1 MLIGES
7 MDFIIE
13 DGVLEK
19 YQGGSSVVVVPTG
32 VHRIGRA
39 TFQNCQSV
47 KSVIIPES
55 ISSIEELAFAEC
67 DALESVQ
74 IMGKAILK
82 KGAFY
87 KCSNLKELTTQ
98 NGLSKIESSAFMGCK
113 SLHSDLLN
121 TMTFD
126 LHTLVSVRND
136 VTYPNDE
143 DICIKSYSWSEYQK
157 ITATTLDYALTYSTE
172 TYNELEGPEIP
183 TLSKKS
189 KPIFDDLILVQ
200 NGNFVGCLVEEER
213 IYMYDYKNPHMR
225 LAIVRSDGKAIR
237 IRSRDGN
244 NLPFDM
250 YEKTD
255 VILKNIAK
263 THIGAGRSIQFS
275 KPF

>member
-1 MLIGES
+1 

-19 YQGGSSVVVVPTG
+19 YIGSKSVVVVPDG
-32 VHRIGRA
+32 VHCIGRA
-39 TFQNCQSV
+39 AFQNCQSIKNV
-47 KSVIIPES
+47 IVPKSVSLIGEW
-55 ISSIEELAFAEC
+55 AFAEC

-136 VTYPNDE
+136 VAYPNDE
-143 DICIKSYSWSEYQK
+143 DIWIKPYSWSEYQK

-250 YEKTD
+250 YEITD
-255 VILKNIAK
+255 VVLKTYDENEKWCHYTNSVHDIM
-263 THIGAGRSIQFS
+263 

>member
-1 MLIGES
+1 

-13 DGVLEK
+13 DGVLKK
-19 YQGGSSVVVVPTG
+19 YLGSKSAVAVLDG
-32 VHRIGRA
+32 VYCIGRA
-39 TFQNCQSV
+39 AFQNCQSI

-55 ISSIEELAFAEC
+55 VSSIEELAFAEC

-87 KCSNLKELTTQ
+87 KCANLKELIVP
-98 NGLSKIESSAFMGCK
+98 NGLSEIENSAFMGCK

-126 LHTLVSVRND
+126 LRTLASLSDD
-136 VTYPNDE
+136 VTYPNDG
-143 DICIKSYSWSEYQK
+143 DIYMKSYSWNEYQK
-157 ITATTLDYALTYSTE
+157 ITAMTLDYMLIYSTE

-183 TLSKKS
+183 TLLKKS

-200 NGNFVGCLVEEER
+200 DRSFVGCLAEEES

-225 LAIVRSDGKAIR
+225 LVIVRPNGKAIR
-237 IRSRDGN
+237 IRSWDGN
-244 NLPFDM
+244 NLPFYM
-250 YEKTD
+250 YERTN
-255 VILKNIAK
+255 VVLKKI
-263 THIGAGRSIQFS
+263 
-275 KPF
+275 